1 MAKEFGSLGVFAA
14 YSRWSLDNSSLGSME
29 RNKVSSKLPNS
40 QTPKIERIRILIII
54 I

>member
-40 QTPKIERIRILIII
+40 QTPRLPKLSEYES
-54 I
+54 